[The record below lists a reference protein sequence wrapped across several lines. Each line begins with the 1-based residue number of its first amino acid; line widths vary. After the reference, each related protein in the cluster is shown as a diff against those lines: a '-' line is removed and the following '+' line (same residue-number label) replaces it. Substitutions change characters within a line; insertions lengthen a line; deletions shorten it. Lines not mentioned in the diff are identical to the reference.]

1 MKELIE
7 AIRLEALYQSFR
19 YEGYNYMVVTN
30 RTKWLNVRL
39 MWENT

>member
-7 AIRLEALYQSFR
+7 AIRLEVLYRTFKLD
-19 YEGYNYMVVTN
+19 NYMVVTN
-30 RTKWLNVRL
+30 RTEWLNVRL